1 MVISTVI
8 ILFFLLISG
17 TSAENS
23 IDGINS
29 NLADDILNNNDN
41 INDITKNNNI
51 STDIIVDLRNESN
64 NVNGDVGSNK
74 TINTAINTSN
84 NTNNTVT
91 GDNGNE
97 INYNAC
103 ISSIFST
110 STYTYERVYV
120 IMAAATTTSK
130 TINIQEASYYGANFN
145 PGIQNIINSANNGD
159 TIKFLGKNYNGLYL
173 IINKALNII
182 STVGTTITASGNNI
196 IFTIT
201 ASGAGTTISGFNLIS
216 NNNNAILLDKT
227 SKVVIKNNNI
237 SSSSSSLS
245 VTAIGIKF
253 NQSANCNIT
262 NNIIKNLYNG
272 ISVYDSDKILISAN
286 EIKGNDNFGLYL
298 YNVRNSVI
306 RNNTITDNHNV
317 GINTEGTIT
326 TVSIIGNTI
335 KKNGNG
341 IRINSVTNLLKVTE
355 NTIIGNVAR
364 STNHPSD
371 YDTGYGILFGKD
383 YTPGGSNPLDISIN
397 AIYDNSKMEVYFK
410 EASYDMVYIGAN
422 WYGSSN
428 VANLCGQV
436 STSLITS
443 KLLKDGAGRY
453 YIGFFIGDTLVTNI
467 PSIQV
472 TFKLNNGETIVVN
485 SLNGIAKV
493 DYNELLKGLI
503 NQDNLVSA
511 KVGYDSL
518 KKTLSSQELIDDYD
532 NERNNQGSGGESAG
546 NGSGNGN
553 GDGNLTGSG
562 GNGNGGSGTGDSGN
576 MGNLINTI
584 ATAISSSMSSVGSSS
599 ADIIPSKSSQYQ
611 EILIDDNTEFENSSM
626 AVYIISIISIFTVV
640 LYYRQDFTKILTK
653 LIHRTIL

>member
-23 IDGINS
+23 TDEINS
-29 NLADDILNNNDN
+29 NLADDILNNNN
-41 INDITKNNNI
+41 INDITNNSNI

-97 INYNAC
+97 INSNAS

-110 STYTYERVYV
+110 STYTYESVYV

-145 PGIQNIINSANNGD
+145 FGIQNIINSANNGD

-173 IINKALNII
+173 IINKTLNII

-201 ASGAGTTISGFNLIS
+201 ASGAGTSISGFNLIS
-216 NNNNAILLDKT
+216 NNNNVILLDKT

-383 YTPGGSNPLDISIN
+383 YTPSGSNPLDISIN

-532 NERNNQGSGGESAG
+532 NERNNQGSSGESAG

-553 GDGNLTGSG
+553 GDGNGTGSG

-584 ATAISSSMSSVGSSS
+584 ATAISSSMSSVRSSS
-599 ADIIPSKSSQYQ
+599 ADIIPSQSSQYQ